1 STVPTACGS
10 QNAALAAT
18 APSAY
23 RPASSGESSARAT
36 MRSTEVSA
44 IITSCTCP
52 AAITVRT
59 PGWWLAAERCSS
71 SDPNDDDGAGAH
83 VGGAARA
90 VQASAPTQTAATPTA
105 PAVSAAPTP
114 PPAASTATA
123 GTTFPHPAS
132 AR

>member
-1 STVPTACGS
+1 
-10 QNAALAAT
+10 
-18 APSAY
+18 
-23 RPASSGESSARAT
+23 

-59 PGWWLAAERCSS
+59 PGWWLAAERCSI

-105 PAVSAAPTP
+105 PRSEEHTSELQSRFDLVCRLLLDKKHRQTKTQVTP
-114 PPAASTATA
+114 FSE
-123 GTTFPHPAS
+123 
-132 AR
+132 